1 MLWDVLAE
9 NFALHGVLISNPVWT
24 RQAWFLVGRFYLLN
38 GAVFSYLQR
47 LMARLDH
54 VAAEKCVH
62 LLIAKDTLGR
72 LRLLIPRANEN
83 FV

>member
-9 NFALHGVLISNPVWT
+9 DFSLHGVLISNPVWT

-38 GAVFSYLQR
+38 GAVFGYLQR
-47 LMARLDH
+47 LLARLDH

-62 LLIAKDTLGR
+62 LLIAKDTLRR